1 MQVREITE
9 ALVLSEDIE
18 FKLAPLPD
26 DLEDSEPGTPLR
38 IENPGRPGRL
48 HIRPISEAGVPSVEG
63 YHDPDQRGRILHS
76 FANHELQAVELF
88 AWALLAF
95 PGAPADYRRGLLRIL
110 QEEPGS
116 EAWAE
121 NWVTIPS
128 AAISGTRLRRLPPP
142 CGLSA
147 RCR

>member
-48 HIRPISEAGVPSVEG
+48 RIRPISEA
-63 YHDPDQRGRILHS
+63 
-76 FANHELQAVELF
+76 A
-88 AWALLAF
+88 
-95 PGAPADYRRGLLRIL
+95 
-110 QEEPGS
+110 
-116 EAWAE
+116 
-121 NWVTIPS
+121 
-128 AAISGTRLRRLPPP
+128 
-142 CGLSA
+142 
-147 RCR
+147 